1 MRKFV
6 GSIGTNMVGSR
17 VKFEFEV
24 DDECT
29 ESEIEEYA
37 QEVAFEKIDWGFEE
51 VVQ

>member
-6 GSIGTNMVGSR
+6 GTIGTNKVGSS

-37 QEVAFEKIDWGFEE
+37 QEVAFENIDWTFEE
-51 VVQ
+51 VE